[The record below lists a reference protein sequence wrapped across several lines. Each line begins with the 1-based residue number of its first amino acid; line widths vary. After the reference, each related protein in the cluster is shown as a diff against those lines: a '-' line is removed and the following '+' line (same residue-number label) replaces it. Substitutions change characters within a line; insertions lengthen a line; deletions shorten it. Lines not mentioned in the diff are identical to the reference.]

1 MATASPNRKKIFI
14 TGATGFLGRNL
25 LESLIR
31 SSEKDM
37 FFILARSDA
46 ARRMLQEQL
55 GWVPPQRFRIVSGD
69 VTLPN
74 CGLGEHTLRQVV
86 QGPTEFWHIAAATSF
101 DNSKREEI
109 IRANLGGTANV
120 ISLAKQAKSLEALYY
135 ASTAY
140 IAGTNADTILE
151 DRMPANNGFKNIY
164 EESKY
169 ESEKRVR
176 ESGLPFVVMRPSIIL
191 GNSRTGDSQCE
202 TRMMYGYLL
211 GLYYSII
218 KNMPSEG
225 AFIQQ
230 WRHSQQT
237 HVHLRLLGYYHAR
250 KNFICVDDVVNMIME
265 IKRQRPLCKTF
276 NLTSKC
282 FISLADVKS
291 AVERSLNIRGLEL
304 VGSDI
309 ADPTMTERRIM
320 RFTKPF
326 EPYALKSDPVWDTTN
341 TDQALTE
348 YKRIDMSPA
357 LFAFLMQ
364 RFVEQHIIEPYGM
377 HEAASRSESEACA
390 LQANS

>member
-1 MATASPNRKKIFI
+1 MATAKPGRKKIFI

-31 SSEKDM
+31 SSEKDI
-37 FFILARSDA
+37 FLILARSDA

-55 GWVPPQRFRIVSGD
+55 GWVPPQRFRIIAGD

-74 CGLGEHTLRQVV
+74 CGLSEHTLRQVV
-86 QGPTEFWHIAAATSF
+86 RGRTEFWHIAAATSF
-101 DNSKREEI
+101 DNSKRDEI
-109 IRANLGGTANV
+109 IKANLGGTNNI
-120 ISLAKQAKSLEALYY
+120 ISLARQAKSLEALYY

-140 IAGTNADTILE
+140 IAGVNTDTILE
-151 DRMPANNGFKNIY
+151 DRMPDNKGFKNVY

-176 ESGLPFVVMRPSIIL
+176 ESGLPFVILRPSIIL
-191 GNSRTGDSQCE
+191 GHSRTGDSQCE

-211 GLYYSII
+211 GLYYSIL
-218 KNMPSEG
+218 KSVGNEE
-225 AFIQQ
+225 AFMQQ
-230 WRHSQQT
+230 WQRGQQT
-237 HVHLRLLGYYHAR
+237 HVPLRLLGYYHAR

-265 IKRQRPLCKTF
+265 IKRHRPLGKTF

-282 FISLADVKS
+282 SISLADVKH
-291 AVERSLNIRGLEL
+291 AIERSLNIRGLEL

-326 EPYALKSDPVWDTTN
+326 EPYALKSDPVWDASN
-341 TDQALTE
+341 TDQALTG
-348 YKRIDMSPA
+348 YQRVDMTPA

-364 RFVEQHIIEPYGM
+364 RFVEQHIIKPYSM
-377 HEAASRSESEACA
+377 LEAAASSSSEACA
-390 LQANS
+390 LPAN